1 MPCHWTL
8 AFTRGFEAQFNKAY
22 LDKKGEDEAAKALTE
37 AEHEV
42 ILILL
47 FKSGKASFFEKL
59 NNNSDVPR
67 DLFEK
72 EKTGYLP
79 NQKMGHG
86 LVLRDESEWFTHQEL
101 ERLYQSVDRQTLP
114 VGYDDARSLGF

>member
-1 MPCHWTL
+1 MITIYSLKQINEH
-8 AFTRGFEAQFNKAY
+8 NK
-22 LDKKGEDEAAKALTE
+22 
-37 AEHEV
+37 
-42 ILILL
+42 L
-47 FKSGKASFFEKL
+47 FKSGKASFFENL

-67 DLFEK
+67 

-114 VGYDDARSLGF
+114 VGHDDARSLGF

>member
-22 LDKKGEDEAAKALTE
+22 LDKKGEDEAAKALAE

-47 FKSGKASFFEKL
+47 FKSSKASFFEKL

-67 DLFEK
+67 

-79 NQKMGHG
+79 KQKMGHG

-101 ERLYQSVDRQTLP
+101 YQSVDRQTLP
-114 VGYDDARSLGF
+114 ASYDDARYLGF

>member
-22 LDKKGEDEAAKALTE
+22 LDKKGEDEAAKALAE

-67 DLFEK
+67 

-79 NQKMGHG
+79 NQKMRHG